1 MGFLTTL
8 SIFILT
14 IAVLYGLNKLY
25 FYFLRKSAA
34 KLVTQ
39 EEFQENMRGAQII
52 DVREKVDYDYGH
64 INGARNI
71 PITMFKQRFQGLR
84 KDQPIYLC
92 DANGIASYRAARML
106 RKNGYTDLYMLKG
119 GYKKW
124 TGKIKSKK

>member
-1 MGFLTTL
+1 M
-8 SIFILT
+8 SISLYIAIIILV
-14 IAVLYGLNKLY
+14 IIIGYMVVQQILNKRAVKELDQNE
-25 FYFLRKSAA
+25 FHKGLRK
-34 KLVTQ
+34 
-39 EEFQENMRGAQII
+39 AQVV

-106 RKNGYTDLYMLKG
+106 RKNGYNDIYMLKG